1 MFKNEQNDR
10 AGSTYRASCIRS
22 EGWIE
27 SMEGFEPRDGVEP
40 RDGFELR
47 MNLSLLKSSVVG
59 DSSVRGVVLITWSV
73 DSGNILED
81 TT

>member
-1 MFKNEQNDR
+1 
-10 AGSTYRASCIRS
+10 
-22 EGWIE
+22 
-27 SMEGFEPRDGVEP
+27 MEGFEPRDGVEP

-59 DSSVRGVVLITWSV
+59 DSSVRDIVLITWSV